1 MEQKP
6 IWFVAAALIFAA
18 MIAWL
23 VWPRDPG
30 RTAVIGRTS
39 AVMTRPAESIQI
51 TIASSSN
58 KKQWLNQAV
67 ATFNEAS
74 KTDAGLQVNNKP
86 VFVEVVLEE
95 LNPGE
100 KDHYR
105 SGLMVADILSGKIKP
120 TIASPAEESWL
131 FKLNKEWQ
139 AANMRAIATAPAPGL
154 LRTPLVI
161 AMWESRAR
169 ALECW
174 PDPKPQCT
182 WDRIRALATN
192 ADGWKMFARP
202 DWGKFKLGY
211 GYVGE
216 SNSGTLTA
224 AILCMRGLGKT
235 RGLTLADV
243 SASNGCGRM
252 IAAVEKAKVHSGK
265 KSSWLLDRMRTGG
278 PEYLDAIITS
288 EPEVIEF
295 SKNPLG
301 LREPMVAV
309 YPQDGTVVSTHPFAI
324 LDGAAW
330 VAPDQLKA
338 AEIFKNFLLSN
349 EQQSLLVKNGLRPAN
364 PQTPLG
370 PPFEAAYGANPA
382 AKLVSMEMPDVL
394 VFDRVR
400 EVWHEVKKHAHI
412 VIVFDKSG
420 SMTTGDKISQAIRGS
435 EAFVTAMDLK
445 DWLAWLAF
453 DDQIYARTHGLKS
466 EIGEKL
472 LNDIRSTTAGNG
484 TALYDAVAAA
494 FDLVSDSRRKLGDS
508 VRYGI
513 VILSDGQDTSSRK
526 ATLALLEAK
535 LKPSEHDATGI
546 QIHTIGI
553 GADADDAVL
562 KKIANL
568 AHGKYW
574 KVKNPADVIEVY
586 KEIATHY

>member
-6 IWFVAAALIFAA
+6 IWFVAAVLVFAG

-30 RTAVIGRTS
+30 GNAVTGGTPAAIARTAG
-39 AVMTRPAESIQI
+39 SIQI
-51 TIASSSN
+51 SIASSSN

-67 ATFNEAS
+67 ASFNAAS
-74 KTDAGLQVNNKP
+74 KSDASLQVNAKP

-95 LNPGE
+95 LEPGK

-105 SGLMVADILSGKIKP
+105 SGPMVADILSGKIKP
-120 TIASPAEESWL
+120 TIASPAEESWI
-131 FKLNKEWQ
+131 FKLAKEWQ
-139 AANMRAIATAPAPGL
+139 AANATAIATAPAAGL
-154 LRTPLVI
+154 LRSPLVI

-174 PDPKPQCT
+174 PSPKPECT
-182 WDRIRALATN
+182 WERIRALAAN
-192 ADGWKMFARP
+192 PDGWKMFGRP
-202 DWGKFKLGY
+202 DWSKFKMGY

-235 RGLTLADV
+235 RGLTLGDV
-243 SASNGCGRM
+243 GVGNGCGRM

-288 EPEVIEF
+288 EPEVVEF
-295 SKNPLG
+295 NKNQSG

-330 VAPDQLKA
+330 VSPDQAKA
-338 AEIFKNFLLSN
+338 AEIFRKFLLSS
-349 EQQSLLVKNGLRPAN
+349 EQQSLLVQNGLRPAD
-364 PQTPLG
+364 PKAALGSPL
-370 PPFEAAYGANPA
+370 EAAYGANPA
-382 AKLVSMEMPDVL
+382 AKLVAIEMPDVL

-412 VIVFDKSG
+412 AIVFDKSG
-420 SMTTGDKISQAIRGS
+420 SMAGDKIGQAIRGS
-435 EAFVTAMDLK
+435 EAFVTAMDPK

-453 DDQIYARTHGLKS
+453 DGEIYVRTQGLKS

-472 LNDIRSTTAGNG
+472 VSDIRSTTAGGG

-494 FDLVSDSRRKLGDS
+494 FDMVGNSRRTLGDS

-513 VILSDGQDTSSRK
+513 VILSDGQDTNSRN
-526 ATLALLEAK
+526 ATLTLLEAK

-562 KKIANL
+562 KKIASL

-574 KVKNPADVIEVY
+574 KVKNPADVVEVY